1 MINLMKIQD
10 NIINLNDLISVTNE
24 IDDLNNNYLVLYTSQ
39 SRIRIYYTNNAE
51 YNSYINELKWRLDRL
66 NLKLLD
72 FGDILFN
79 SSKISNITVDKFD
92 DIYSINIEF
101 IEKSYVYDDGY
112 YTISTSITKL
122 EELDEFLTDLVKE

>member
-39 SRIRIYYTNNAE
+39 SRIRVYYTNNAE
-51 YNSYINELKWRLDRL
+51 YNSYINELKWRLSRL

-92 DIYSINIEF
+92 DTYSINIEF
-101 IEKSYVYDDGY
+101 IEKSYVYDDSY
-112 YTISTSITKL
+112 YTISRSITKL
-122 EELDEFLTDLVKE
+122 EELDEFLIDLIKE

>member
-39 SRIRIYYTNNAE
+39 SRIRVYYTNNAE

>member
-51 YNSYINELKWRLDRL
+51 YNSYINELKWRLSRL

-92 DIYSINIEF
+92 DTYSINIEF
-101 IEKSYVYDDGY
+101 IEKSYVYDDSY
-112 YTISTSITKL
+112 YTISTSIIKL
-122 EELDEFLTDLVKE
+122 EELDEFLIDLIKE

>member
-51 YNSYINELKWRLDRL
+51 YNSYINELKWRLSRL

-92 DIYSINIEF
+92 DTYSINIEF
-101 IEKSYVYDDGY
+101 IEKSYVYDDSY

-122 EELDEFLTDLVKE
+122 EELDEFLIDLIKE

>member
-39 SRIRIYYTNNAE
+39 SRIRVYYTNNAE
-51 YNSYINELKWRLDRL
+51 YNSYINELKWRLSRL

-92 DIYSINIEF
+92 DTYSINIEF
-101 IEKSYVYDDGY
+101 IEKSYVYDDSY

-122 EELDEFLTDLVKE
+122 EELDEFLIDLIKE